1 MTQEFFSLNGL
12 KALLRIH
19 NRHFKG
25 RKMEKKMQD
34 IAKKSPTFLG
44 GRAFDDWSG
53 GDLLS
58 HANAHYHRRKPVSR
72 SCSGWEG
79 VVPGCYS
86 RQVDGKPQR
95 YFAAANKGGRNK
107 AIWEEIAPSAKI

>member
-1 MTQEFFSLNGL
+1 MNRHLFREKDLAALLQIRHVHFTIRNALDNRQIFSLL
-12 KALLRIH
+12 CAIAQT
-19 NRHFKG
+19 
-25 RKMEKKMQD
+25 KKPG
-34 IAKKSPTFLG
+34 SLEGPGFRG
-44 GRAFDDWSG
+44 VWRG

-86 RQVDGKPQR
+86 RHMDGTRQ
-95 YFAAANKGGRNK
+95 
-107 AIWEEIAPSAKI
+107 